1 MNEKIVDIFNRYLS
15 KTATEDEIAEFNE
28 WISSNEEL
36 KKWLENQM
44 QKTSDEIDE
53 KTKARIFEKIQNEIN
68 KQEKVQFSLPKWL
81 RNVAAIAVIA
91 LTVVGLIS
99 VLSNR
104 QSAEMQF
111 AEVGALRGQKASVTL
126 PDGTHVILNSEST
139 IKYSTA
145 FNKSDRQI
153 ELTGEAY
160 FDVAKDK
167 KRAFVVK
174 AGNVEVVAVGTAFN
188 VKAYPGENQ
197 ISTTLLEGKVNVSKG
212 KETVSM
218 QPNEKLEFNVK
229 NNSFNKFKLTE
240 AENSI
245 GWMNDKLSFDNA
257 TLEEVVAVFSRFYN
271 VEIQFATEAI
281 KKQRFTGQIN
291 NNSLPSVLRIL
302 SLTSPIR
309 FEHKD
314 SVVVLYE
321 VPAEN
326 KLFQQSK

>member
-15 KTATEDEIAEFNE
+15 KTATEDEIAELNE